1 MFHTW
6 EKSLMCQIVTNVLSV
21 TYLQMSLVYLKVKH
35 FYGLREEQ
43 MSDQSYLF
51 SCDDVDK

>member
-6 EKSLMCQIVTNVLSV
+6 EKSLMCQIVTNALSV

-51 SCDDVDK
+51 SCDKM

>member
-1 MFHTW
+1 
-6 EKSLMCQIVTNVLSV
+6 MCQIVTNALSV

-43 MSDQSYLF
+43 MSDQLSFQLWQ
-51 SCDDVDK
+51 DVDK

>member
-6 EKSLMCQIVTNVLSV
+6 EKSLMCQIVTNALSV
-21 TYLQMSLVYLKVKH
+21 TYLQKSLVYLKVKH
-35 FYGLREEQ
+35 FNGFREEQ

-51 SCDDVDK
+51 SCDKV